1 MYLSVNFF
9 CREKSKTPVK
19 QKEFPRVYFFL
30 AQQQEFP
37 WVSFSLFLTK
47 KVSFSVFFFGGTAK
61 YRPPELT
68 GVAVGLISGLAALI
82 VILVAVFAI
91 TALFVKRKRLLKQA
105 QKPQKKQ

>member
-1 MYLSVNFF
+1 VGFIFSFFDKKCLIFCFYL
-9 CREKSKTPVK
+9 
-19 QKEFPRVYFFL
+19 
-30 AQQQEFP
+30 
-37 WVSFSLFLTK
+37 
-47 KVSFSVFFFGGTAK
+47 GTAK